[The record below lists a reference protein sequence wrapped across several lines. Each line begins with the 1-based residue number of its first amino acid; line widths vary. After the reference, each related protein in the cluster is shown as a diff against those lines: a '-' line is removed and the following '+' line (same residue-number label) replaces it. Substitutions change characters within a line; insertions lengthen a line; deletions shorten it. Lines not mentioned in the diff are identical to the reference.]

1 MKGIARIVSIF
12 LTTTIFANFSQPREF
27 APGFSDKPQLIVIN
41 NRPLAKVNGKV
52 ISLLDV
58 VKKMDLYIHERMP
71 EISDSKINVYQFY
84 MASWEATLE
93 DLVKTEL
100 ILRDAEELDLKIS
113 DGEIREEVES
123 KFGPN
128 IMTNLNDLNMT
139 LDQAKELV
147 RTELITRRMS
157 WFKIHSIAVHDITPT
172 DIKNSYLSYCK
183 ANPAKE
189 TWNYQVLSIRSPDK
203 ESCMQYAKKA
213 STLIGTTC
221 SNLSTLLSKL
231 TEEKPPENLKVSVST
246 DYSKSE
252 KEISSQH
259 KEILMKLADGEYS
272 DPIIQKSRH
281 SNDNVCRLFHLKS
294 KTLQEVPTFESMY
307 KNINNKLI
315 NTAIDQIEKVYID
328 RLKEKYGV
336 QIFASRTTENFEP
349 FVLQ

>member
-1 MKGIARIVSIF
+1 MKGFTRIVSIF
-12 LTTTIFANFSQPREF
+12 LTTTIFANFSQQKGF
-27 APGFSDKPQLIVIN
+27 APGFSDQPQNIFIN

-58 VKKMDLYIHERMP
+58 VKKMDLDIHERMP
-71 EISDSKINVYQFY
+71 EISDSKMNVYQFY
-84 MASWEATLE
+84 MGRWEETLN

-113 DGEIREEVES
+113 DGEIREEIES

-128 IMTNLNDLNMT
+128 IMSNLNDLNMT
-139 LDQAKELV
+139 LDDAKELV

-157 WFKIHSIAVHDITPT
+157 WFKIHSIAVHDITPN

-183 ANPAKE
+183 ENPAKE

-203 ESCMQYAKKA
+203 ASCEEYAEKA
-213 STLIGTTC
+213 STLIGKTC
-221 SNLSTLLSKL
+221 TNLPTLLSKL
-231 TEEKPPENLKVSVST
+231 TEENPPENLKLSVST
-246 DYSKSE
+246 DYSVSE

-259 KEILMKLADGEYS
+259 KEILVKLSDGEYS

-281 SNDNVCRLFHLKS
+281 SNENVCRLFHLKS

-315 NTAIDQIEKVYID
+315 STAIDQIEKVYID
-328 RLKEKYGV
+328 RLKEKYGA
-336 QIFASRTTENFEP
+336 QIFASRMTENFEP